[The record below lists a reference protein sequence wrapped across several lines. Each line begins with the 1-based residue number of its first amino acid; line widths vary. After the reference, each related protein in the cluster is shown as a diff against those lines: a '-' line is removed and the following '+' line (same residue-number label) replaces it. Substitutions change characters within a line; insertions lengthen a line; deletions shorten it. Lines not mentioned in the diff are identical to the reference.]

1 MNAVSRELWAA
12 SEAALSAAATNR
24 DRAAYDAAYAA
35 YIADRADAAEWRE
48 EWGAWDY
55 GNLAAARQLAEEAV
69 E

>member
-35 YIADRADAAEWRE
+35 YIADRADAPLSTWV
-48 EWGAWDY
+48 
-55 GNLAAARQLAEEAV
+55 AAAVAADAAEEAV
-69 E
+69 A